1 MHLQSWLIGCWKT
14 VMDELTSPFI
24 LDRCNW
30 FRFRCAQLRL
40 STIFPRKKRTKGKFY
55 LKQSSLCFHLK
66 SLRADSVKYKSKGN
80 ESMLCMIKLSGCTSG
95 VPCCRLVISVSG
107 SQSTNHRGQ
116 QLPGE
121 TCPSWGP
128 WACLSAL

>member
-1 MHLQSWLIGCWKT
+1 MRSA
-14 VMDELTSPFI
+14 TSYAEH
-24 LDRCNW
+24 N
-30 FRFRCAQLRL
+30 L
-40 STIFPRKKRTKGKFY
+40 SKEERTKVNLFKAKFT
-55 LKQSSLCFHLK
+55 LVSSKESESWQCQ
-66 SLRADSVKYKSKGN
+66 YKSKGN

-121 TCPSWGP
+121 TCPSWD
-128 WACLSAL
+128 LSLPFCTLERKTGTLNGKYTNNMLQLCPSPLRSTN